1 MGLTEPSES
10 EAWTPSVHGL
20 DGASEERASAS
31 STLMFAPWQS
41 AVDEGFWH
49 RMASFKLETQRLD
62 EHPVPVSGFFA
73 PCSHPQIPSHLQLFE
88 ESLPPDPGGSSS
100 TSHSVVGN
108 RNKCPA
114 PGTLYN
120 TNTLESF
127 TCMDRP
133 SLLKSAVQQ
142 IWEDIQ
148 SGKAEEDSNVLNRFL
163 LISFADLKKWSF
175 LYWFAFPAIVL
186 TPSATASSCRPV
198 SEAFSEE
205 ESAGIRGA
213 CSEWRSTAATASSP
227 FFLLH
232 FTVDGAVIA
241 RPIGDWKVANEEG
254 GKVISAF
261 CDPYNRTYPGWPLRN
276 FLALAVVR
284 WEVTELR
291 VLCCREKRGFLD
303 PQLSLVVDVE
313 LPKIPEWKVPGFI
326 PKGVGWELNSR
337 GKPRPRVVHLA
348 ASMDPERAAN
358 QAADLNL
365 KLMRWRLLPS
375 LDIPLLSSTKCLLL
389 GAGTLGCHVA
399 RNLLPW
405 GIRHVT
411 FVDYGKVAMSNPC
424 RQSLYN
430 LEDCLNGGKPKAE
443 AAVASLKR
451 IGPVEARGLC
461 MSIPMPGHTVGPAEV
476 DSVLAD
482 CSRLKELVDEHDIV
496 FLLTDTRES
505 RWLPTLLCAAANK
518 VAINAALGFDSFLV
532 MRHGAGPAFIEAE
545 IPNTTEEEISVPSYE
560 GRLGCYFCN
569 DIVAP
574 LDSTANRTLDQQCT
588 VTRPGLAP
596 LAAAL
601 AVEMAVSLLH
611 HPRKIYAPAPQAV
624 AITDATVEALG
635 ILPHQVRG
643 FLAHYT
649 QLVVVGAA
657 FDKCTA
663 CSSIVV
669 EEFRERGMEFVLEV
683 LNRPNYLEDLTGLT
697 EMLAATQGLTL
708 DWDDEDDEM

>member
-1 MGLTEPSES
+1 MGLTEPSDS
-10 EAWTPSVHGL
+10 EALTPSGHGP
-20 DGASEERASAS
+20 DEASEVRSSAS

-62 EHPVPVSGFFA
+62 EHPVPVSGQDSVPPSPILTMFLNRFLVFLNRFFA
-73 PCSHPQIPSHLQLFE
+73 PCSHPQIPSHLQLLE

-100 TSHSVVGN
+100 TSHSAVIGN

-127 TCMDRP
+127 TGMDRP
-133 SLLKSAVQQ
+133 SLLKSAALQ
-142 IWEDIQ
+142 IWEDIH

-186 TPSATASSCRPV
+186 TPSATVSSCTPV
-198 SEAFSEE
+198 SMAFSEE
-205 ESAGIRGA
+205 ESTGIRGA
-213 CSEWRSTAATASSP
+213 CSEWRSTETTASSP

-232 FTVDGAVIA
+232 FTSDGAVNA
-241 RPIGDWKVANEEG
+241 RPIRDWKVANEEG
-254 GKVISAF
+254 GKVISAYY
-261 CDPYNRTYPGWPLRN
+261 DPYNRTYPGWPLRN

-291 VLCCREKRGFLD
+291 VLCYREKRGFLD
-303 PQLSLVVDVE
+303 PELSLVVDVE
-313 LPKIPEWKVPGFI
+313 LPKIPGDLTNVFQ
-326 PKGVGWELNSR
+326 N
-337 GKPRPRVVHLA
+337 GKFK
-348 ASMDPERAAN
+348 ASY
-358 QAADLNL
+358 Q
-365 KLMRWRLLPS
+365 K
-375 LDIPLLSSTKCLLL
+375 
-389 GAGTLGCHVA
+389 
-399 RNLLPW
+399 PW
-405 GIRHVT
+405 GIRHIT

-461 MSIPMPGHTVGPAEV
+461 MSIPMPGHSVGPAEV

-532 MRHGAGPAFIEAE
+532 MRHGAGPAFLE
-545 IPNTTEEEISVPSYE
+545 PEISNSTEDEISAPTYD

-596 LAAAL
+596 LGAAL

-611 HPRKIYAPAPQAV
+611 HPRRIFAPAAQAV

-649 QLVVVGAA
+649 QLVVTGAA

-669 EEFRERGMEFVLEV
+669 DEFKKRGMEFVLEV